1 MFFVR
6 VRFGSGP
13 TLPYPDCMAVQM
25 YKMSLE
31 TNYNF
36 SVYFCNF
43 YKLFELWFQFRSTFN
58 PFMHGVVCC
67 KPPSAGFCSLF
78 KGNPY
83 MKLFQTLGADT
94 PKIFFSPKIDI
105 QWNMKMFSH
114 VTKFWKIFKNKDV
127 GFEIFKKF
135 KY

>member
-1 MFFVR
+1 
-6 VRFGSGP
+6 
-13 TLPYPDCMAVQM
+13 
-25 YKMSLE
+25 
-31 TNYNF
+31 
-36 SVYFCNF
+36 
-43 YKLFELWFQFRSTFN
+43 
-58 PFMHGVVCC
+58 
-67 KPPSAGFCSLF
+67 
-78 KGNPY
+78 